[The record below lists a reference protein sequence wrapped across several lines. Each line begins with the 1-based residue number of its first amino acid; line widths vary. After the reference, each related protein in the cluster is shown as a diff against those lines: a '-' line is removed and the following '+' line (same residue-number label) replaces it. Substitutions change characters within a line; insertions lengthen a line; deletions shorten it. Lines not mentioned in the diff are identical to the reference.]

1 MSNKFRYWWILQ
13 EHRNGDWIEI
23 RSYLSRLDAVADAK
37 KRKVNPEHPV
47 RLVQRRQLTQN

>member
-23 RSYLSRLDAVADAK
+23 RSYLTRLDAVADVK
-37 KRKVNPEHPV
+37 KRKVNPEYPV
-47 RLVQRRQLTQN
+47 RLVQRRELTQN